1 MKKKLFSLSLI
12 VVGMVSVMSMREGI
26 PGAHGWETTPD
37 IREYGWETTP
47 DIRDG
52 WETTPDIRD
61 GWKTTS
67 DVHEYGWETTP
78 DIK

>member
-12 VVGMVSVMSMREGI
+12 MVGMVSVMSMREGI

-47 DIRDG
+47 DIR
-52 WETTPDIRD
+52 
-61 GWKTTS
+61 
-67 DVHEYGWETTP
+67 EYGWETTP
-78 DIK
+78 DIREYGWE

>member
-12 VVGMVSVMSMREGI
+12 MVGMVSAMSMRDGI
-26 PGAHGWETTPD
+26 PGAHGWETTPDIRDGWETTPD

-52 WETTPDIRD
+52 WETTPDI
-61 GWKTTS
+61 K
-67 DVHEYGWETTP
+67 
-78 DIK
+78 

>member
-12 VVGMVSVMSMREGI
+12 MVGMVSIMSMREGI
-26 PGAHGWETTPD
+26 PGAH
-37 IREYGWETTP
+37 GWETTP

>member
-1 MKKKLFSLSLI
+1 MKKKIFSLSLI
-12 VVGMVSVMSMREGI
+12 MVGMVSIMSMREGI
-26 PGAHGWETTPD
+26 PGAH
-37 IREYGWETTP
+37 GWETTP

-61 GWKTTS
+61 GWETTPDIREYGWETTS
-67 DVHEYGWETTP
+67 DVPKYGWETTP

>member
-12 VVGMVSVMSMREGI
+12 MVGMVSIMSMREGI

-47 DIRDG
+47 DIR
-52 WETTPDIRD
+52 EY

>member
-12 VVGMVSVMSMREGI
+12 MVGMVSVMSMREGI

-37 IREYGWETTP
+37 IRDGWETTP

-52 WETTPDIRD
+52 WETTPDISER
-61 GWKTTS
+61 GWETTP
-67 DVHEYGWETTP
+67 DIFEYGWETTP

>member
-12 VVGMVSVMSMREGI
+12 MVGMVSIMSMREGI
-26 PGAHGWETTPD
+26 PGAH
-37 IREYGWETTP
+37 GWETTP

-61 GWKTTS
+61 GWETTS
-67 DVHEYGWETTP
+67 DVPKYGWETTP

>member
-1 MKKKLFSLSLI
+1 MKKKLYSLSLI
-12 VVGMVSVMSMREGI
+12 MVGMVSAMSMRDGI
-26 PGAHGWETTPD
+26 PGAH
-37 IREYGWETTP
+37 GWETTP

-61 GWKTTS
+61 GWETTP
-67 DVHEYGWETTP
+67 DIREYGWETTP

>member
-12 VVGMVSVMSMREGI
+12 MVGMVSAMSMRDGI
-26 PGAHGWETTPD
+26 PGAHGWETTPDIRDGWETTPD

-47 DIRDG
+47 DIR
-52 WETTPDIRD
+52 
-61 GWKTTS
+61 
-67 DVHEYGWETTP
+67 EYGWETTP

>member
-12 VVGMVSVMSMREGI
+12 MVGMVSIMSMREGI
-26 PGAHGWETTPD
+26 PGAH
-37 IREYGWETTP
+37 GWETTP

-61 GWKTTS
+61 GWKTTPDIREYGWETTS
-67 DVHEYGWETTP
+67 DVPKYGWETTP

>member
-1 MKKKLFSLSLI
+1 MKKKIFSLSLI
-12 VVGMVSVMSMREGI
+12 MVGMVSIMSMREGI
-26 PGAHGWETTPD
+26 PGAH
-37 IREYGWETTP
+37 GWETTP

-61 GWKTTS
+61 GWKTTPDIREYGWETTS
-67 DVHEYGWETTP
+67 DVPKYGWETTP

>member
-12 VVGMVSVMSMREGI
+12 MVGMVSVMSIREGI
-26 PGAHGWETTPD
+26 PGEHGWETTPDIRDGWETTPD

-47 DIRDG
+47 DIR
-52 WETTPDIRD
+52 
-61 GWKTTS
+61 
-67 DVHEYGWETTP
+67 EYGWETTP

>member
-12 VVGMVSVMSMREGI
+12 MVGMVSAMSMRDGI
-26 PGAHGWETTPD
+26 PGAH
-37 IREYGWETTP
+37 GWETTP

-61 GWKTTS
+61 GWETTP
-67 DVHEYGWETTP
+67 DIREYGWETTP

>member
-12 VVGMVSVMSMREGI
+12 MVGMVSIMSMREGI
-26 PGAHGWETTPD
+26 PGA
-37 IREYGWETTP
+37 YGWEITP

-61 GWKTTS
+61 GWELSLIHIFDSLAPWRNSMGVTLF
-67 DVHEYGWETTP
+67 
-78 DIK
+78 

>member
-12 VVGMVSVMSMREGI
+12 MVGMVSVMSMRDGI

-47 DIRDG
+47 DI
-52 WETTPDIRD
+52 
-61 GWKTTS
+61 K
-67 DVHEYGWETTP
+67 
-78 DIK
+78 